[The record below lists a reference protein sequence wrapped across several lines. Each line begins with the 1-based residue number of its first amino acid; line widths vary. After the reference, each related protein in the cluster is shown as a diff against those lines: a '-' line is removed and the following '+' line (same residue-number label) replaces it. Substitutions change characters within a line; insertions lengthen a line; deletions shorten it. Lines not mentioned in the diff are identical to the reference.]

1 MDADFSVELGADD
14 PTLDFPWEA
23 PGTPLRFFDIKSQPE
38 LLRFI
43 DEAERYRELH
53 DFLAAINS
61 QTSMFQTAKCDV
73 WVVEELDPSEDIYEG
88 SQKLASYVDLILT
101 TPHRSRTDFQ
111 LHEKLAKRLVELL
124 GKAPEMSA
132 AAEFIIRR
140 CYFRE
145 GEATDS
151 GFYLTFYLSGYGAD
165 ESEARQRWGIAL
177 NLVQNA
183 LLQISLETRRM
194 AIKPLSN

>member
-23 PGTPLRFFDIKSQPE
+23 LGTPLRFFDIKNEPD

-43 DEAERYRELH
+43 DEAERYRELR

-61 QTSMFQTAKCDV
+61 QSSMFQTAKCDV
-73 WVVEELDPSEDIYEG
+73 WCVEELDPSEDIYEG
-88 SQKLASYVDLILT
+88 SQKLASYVDLVLASST
-101 TPHRSRTDFQ
+101 LSRTDFPT
-111 LHEKLAKRLVELL
+111 HEKLAKRIVELL
-124 GKAPEMSA
+124 GKAPELSA

-140 CYFRE
+140 CYFHDAE
-145 GEATDS
+145 PSEL

-165 ESEARQRWGIAL
+165 EADARQRWGIAL

-183 LLQISLETRRM
+183 LLQISLETRRT
-194 AIKPLSN
+194 ATKPLSN

>member
-1 MDADFSVELGADD
+1 MDADFSVELGAED

-23 PGTPLRFFDIKSQPE
+23 PGTPLRFFDIKSEPD

-43 DEAERYRELH
+43 DEAERYRELR

-61 QTSMFQTAKCDV
+61 QSSMFQTAKCDV
-73 WVVEELDPSEDIYEG
+73 WAVEELDPSEDIYEG
-88 SQKLASYVDLILT
+88 SQKLASYVDLVLS
-101 TPHRSRTDFQ
+101 TPSLSRADFPA
-111 LHEKLAKRLVELL
+111 HEKLAKRIVELL

-145 GEATDS
+145 EAATES
-151 GFYLTFYLSGYGAD
+151 GFYITFYLSGFGED
-165 ESEARQRWGIAL
+165 EAEARQRWGIAL
-177 NLVQNA
+177 KVVQNA

-194 AIKPLSN
+194 ATKPLSN